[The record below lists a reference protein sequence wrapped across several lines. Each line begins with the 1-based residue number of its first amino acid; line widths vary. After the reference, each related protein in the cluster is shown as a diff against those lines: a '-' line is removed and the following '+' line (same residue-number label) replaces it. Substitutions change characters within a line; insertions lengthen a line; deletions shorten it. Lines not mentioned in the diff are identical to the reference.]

1 MASRT
6 NINIH
11 GYYFE
16 SINAM
21 LFHICTLNSKK
32 LKGRTESYLIPV
44 LFLNL
49 NDYQTRFFNFGL
61 RLRIHPNGCKLDKIN
76 SNL

>member
-6 NINIH
+6 NINIYGH
-11 GYYFE
+11 YFV

-32 LKGRTESYLIPV
+32 LKGRTESYLI
-44 LFLNL
+44 FLNL

-61 RLRIHPNGCKLDKIN
+61 RLRIHPNGCKLDKII